1 MEYCEAGDLSQ
12 HLRKNRVIKE
22 VEAQNLLQQ
31 LTSALKI
38 LWENNLIHRDL
49 KPQNLLLQNDPVKG
63 LVLKIADFGFARY
76 VEPTDLA
83 ETLCGSPLYMVKIKS
98 KKET

>member
-1 MEYCEAGDLSQ
+1 MEYCEAGDLAQ

-22 VEAQNLLQQ
+22 VEAQSLLQQ
-31 LTSALKI
+31 LTCALKV

-49 KPQNLLLQNDPVKG
+49 KPQNLLLQNDPNHG

-76 VEPTDLA
+76 VDPTDLA
-83 ETLCGSPLYMVKIKS
+83 ETLCGSPLYMVKNNL
-98 KKET
+98 

>member
-12 HLRKNRVIKE
+12 HLRKKRVIKE
-22 VEAQNLLQQ
+22 FEAQNLLQQ
-31 LTSALKI
+31 LTSALKV

-49 KPQNLLLQNDPVKG
+49 KPQNLLLQNDTKNG

-76 VEPTDLA
+76 VEPSDLA
-83 ETLCGSPLYMVKIKS
+83 ETLCGSPLYMVKA
-98 KKET
+98 

>member
-1 MEYCEAGDLSQ
+1 MVTEYCEAGDLSQ

-22 VEAQNLLQQ
+22 AEAQGLLQQ
-31 LTSALKI
+31 LTSALKV

-49 KPQNLLLQNDPVKG
+49 KPQNLLLQNDPNNG

-83 ETLCGSPLYMVKIKS
+83 ETLCGSPLYMVITK
-98 KKET
+98 